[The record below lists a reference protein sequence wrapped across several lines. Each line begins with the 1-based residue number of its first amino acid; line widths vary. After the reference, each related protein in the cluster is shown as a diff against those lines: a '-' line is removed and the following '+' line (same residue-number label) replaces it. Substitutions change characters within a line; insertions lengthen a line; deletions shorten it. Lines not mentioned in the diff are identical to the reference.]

1 MNAKATGGN
10 RFTQGAGVVAGI
22 AALSV
27 GSLAVGVELERRLLA
42 KRLSRTTALA
52 LEPFFGLRAP
62 GPEVVTPD
70 GVHLHVEVDELEPF
84 ASFAPASADTAP
96 SKAAS
101 SKGDPNRAPTLVF
114 VHGYV
119 LSLHCWHFQRQHYR
133 GKRRMV
139 FYDQRSHGE
148 STRSDPQHCRVSQLA
163 DDLAQV
169 LEATTEPD
177 EQVILI
183 GHSMGGMSIQQLAAA
198 RPELFG
204 TKVTG
209 VCLIATSSGELA
221 NHSIIKG
228 VPGNLFSKIAEPILL
243 LSSKASAAVERG
255 RAASKDLAFVVT
267 RRMAFGSDVPVEY
280 TEFMAEMIARTPMS
294 VVADFY
300 PTFSEFDGSKGLEV
314 LQGIETAVIGGVD
327 DTITPIGH
335 TDRIIERLP
344 GAESLRINHSGHMG
358 IIEHH
363 DEVNRVLDALVER
376 AERTPD

>member
-1 MNAKATGGN
+1 MSRTPGRRGRIAQGG
-10 RFTQGAGVVAGI
+10 GLVAGI

-27 GSLAVGVELERRLLA
+27 GSVAVGIELERRMLA

-70 GVHLHVEVDELEPF
+70 GVRLHVEVDEIEPY
-84 ASFAPASADTAP
+84 AAGRAPAVTDGATPEDGQTP
-96 SKAAS
+96 EK
-101 SKGDPNRAPTLVF
+101 APTLVF

-119 LSLHCWHFQRQHYR
+119 LSLHCWHFQRQHFR
-133 GKRRMV
+133 GANKMV

-148 STRSDPQHCRVSQLA
+148 SARSDSEHCRVSQLSK
-163 DDLAQV
+163 DLQQV

-177 EQVILI
+177 EKVVLI
-183 GHSMGGMSIQQLAAA
+183 GHSMGGMTIQQLAAD
-198 RPELFG
+198 RPDLIG
-204 TKVTG
+204 TKVVG
-209 VCLIATSSGELA
+209 AALIATSSGELG

-228 VPGNLFSKIAEPILL
+228 VPGNLFSKIAEPLLL
-243 LSSKASAAVERG
+243 LSSKASTAVERG
-255 RAASKDLAFVVT
+255 RRASKDLAFVVT

-280 TEFMAEMIARTPMS
+280 TEFMAEMIARTPMT
-294 VVADFY
+294 VVGDFY
-300 PTFSEFDGSKGLEV
+300 PAFAEFDGGRGLEV
-314 LQGIETAVIGGVD
+314 LQGTETAVVGGVD

-335 TDRIIERLP
+335 TDRIIEQLP

-363 DEVNRVLDALVER
+363 DEINKVLDNLIER
-376 AERTPD
+376 ASRTS